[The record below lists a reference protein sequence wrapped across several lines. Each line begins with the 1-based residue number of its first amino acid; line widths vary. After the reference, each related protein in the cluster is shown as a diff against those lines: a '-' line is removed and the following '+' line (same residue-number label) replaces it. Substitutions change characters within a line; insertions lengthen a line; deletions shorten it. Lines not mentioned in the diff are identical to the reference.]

1 MKRASIVLSTGVMV
15 AVSILCI
22 HFASPQAAWSSSDFQ
37 FLSDGNMPTTGAEDA
52 SVLLVLDTTYGVYGP
67 YSAESLGSQVPA
79 DVRAYINLYGLP
91 RYEYIRDFLEHGA
104 MGGSPLYHS
113 DPQLYRSC
121 LLWSRYSHE
130 CQDYGRY

>member
-1 MKRASIVLSTGVMV
+1 MKRAAIVLSTGVIV
-15 AVSILCI
+15 AVGILCI
-22 HFASPQAAWSSSDFQ
+22 HFASPRAAWSSDFQ
-37 FLSDGNMPTTGAEDA
+37 LLPATGSEQA

-67 YSAESLGSQVPA
+67 YSAESLGSQVPS

-130 CQDYGRY
+130 CQDYGGH